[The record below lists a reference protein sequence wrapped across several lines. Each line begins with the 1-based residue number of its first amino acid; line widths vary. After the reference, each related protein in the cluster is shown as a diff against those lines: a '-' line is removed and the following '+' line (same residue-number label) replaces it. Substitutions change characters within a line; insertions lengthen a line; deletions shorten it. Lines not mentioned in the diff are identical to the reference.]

1 MENSMR
7 RGQQKE
13 KVVGNSQR
21 KLGKYLHREFCRKH
35 WNDFEEILQARQ
47 DQKIPIMDE
56 EIE

>member
-1 MENSMR
+1 MEKSMK

-21 KLGKYLHREFCRKH
+21 KLGKCLHREFCRKH

-47 DQKIPIMDE
+47 D
-56 EIE
+56 